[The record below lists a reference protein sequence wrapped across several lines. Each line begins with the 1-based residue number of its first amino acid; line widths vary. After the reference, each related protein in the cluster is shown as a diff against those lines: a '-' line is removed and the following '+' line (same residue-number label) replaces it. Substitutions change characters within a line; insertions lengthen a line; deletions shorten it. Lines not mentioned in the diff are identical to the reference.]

1 VVTTITIR
9 VLPDGHYTMRFHS
22 RGDSADV
29 FNEDFPHPATGEWSQ
44 SSVEDDEDDTWIQI
58 THGLFSGKIEFP
70 INSTSS
76 IPLRH
81 VLTVDKTD
89 GWIATHYK
97 LEYQFQGREA
107 FRKYP
112 EFARQITGVS
122 SDSTQWI
129 SEALT
134 YIVSQGME
142 DIQTAQKFSIDP
154 DLAERIQ
161 NHMRGYFSRI
171 KEKDLFEELNQDFL
185 RKAFSPFIRDV
196 PHNYIQHLSEAM
208 TPYEEELRITSGLT
222 DDEIRLHVFL
232 PGAVTSHNADS
243 ILGDT
248 LQWTFGLEDFLN
260 DDYKIRA
267 ASIVYSPR
275 QIQAVILGI
284 TVLVL
289 LILWITF
296 KSRNRH

>member
-1 VVTTITIR
+1 
-9 VLPDGHYTMRFHS
+9 MRFHS
-22 RGDSADV
+22 RCDSADV
-29 FNEDFPHPATGEWSQ
+29 FNEDFPHPATGEWTQ
-44 SSVEDDEDDTWIQI
+44 SSVKIDEDDNAWTQT
-58 THGLFSGKIEFP
+58 THGLFSGEIGFP
-70 INSTSS
+70 ENSASS

-81 VLTVDKTD
+81 FLSVDKTD

-97 LEYQFQGREA
+97 LDYRFQGREA

-142 DIQTAQKFSIDP
+142 DIQTAQKNAIDP
-154 DLAERIQ
+154 DLVERIQ

-185 RKAFSPFIRDV
+185 QKAFSPFIGDV
-196 PHNYIQHLSEAM
+196 PKTYIQHLAEAM
-208 TPYEEELRITSGLT
+208 APYEEELRITSGLT

-232 PGAVTSHNADS
+232 PGAITSHNADS

-248 LQWTFGLEDFLN
+248 LQWTFGLEEILN

-284 TVLVL
+284 TALILLVL
-289 LILWITF
+289 WIAF
-296 KSRNRH
+296 KSRKRH